1 MSNITWREKR
11 LLSQDETIQSFDWP
25 YTTAELINELSMVDE
40 IMELRSKLEQPTE
53 MREYLRVDMC
63 FEEAFID
70 SHELLVQLLDRVT
83 TCWNANM
90 EDDKH
95 LATSFSLMSY
105 KHAIKIFKTSRAAL
119 LRMRSIYEQLKPET
133 QVLTKL
139 CSSKTQLHN
148 SMLAQRKNV
157 ASSVEE
163 DKSSDILKHLQER
176 VRCIH
181 EHMHKLQMEKDIQE
195 AIRDAVQVSD
205 VLSSIL
211 QDGMLISDA
220 TVALAYAT
228 DTIAPQRNDLQR
240 YGSCFDNT
248 LKVFPDIYPSS
259 FTKDEALDF
268 FVDMREALAK
278 DKQNLMVLT
287 DNTALFGCH

>member
-11 LLSQDETIQSFDWP
+11 LLSQDETIQNFDWP

-40 IMELRSKLEQPTE
+40 IMDLRSKLEQPTE
-53 MREYLRVDMC
+53 MREYLRVDMS

-70 SHELLVQLLDRVT
+70 SHELLVHLLDRVT

-90 EDDKH
+90 QDDNH
-95 LATSFSLMSY
+95 LTTSFSLMSY

-157 ASSVEE
+157 VAEDRSSET
-163 DKSSDILKHLQER
+163 LNHLDER
-176 VRCIH
+176 LRCIH
-181 EHMHKLQMEKDIQE
+181 ENMAKLQMKKDIQE
-195 AIRDAVQVSD
+195 AICDAMQACEMI
-205 VLSSIL
+205 SSIL
-211 QDGMLISDA
+211 QDKS
-220 TVALAYAT
+220 
-228 DTIAPQRNDLQR
+228 
-240 YGSCFDNT
+240 
-248 LKVFPDIYPSS
+248 
-259 FTKDEALDF
+259 
-268 FVDMREALAK
+268 EALAKDIDTSEALSK
-278 DKQNLMVLT
+278 DKQNLMLLT
-287 DNTALFGCH
+287 DSTAQFGCH

>member
-1 MSNITWREKR
+1 M
-11 LLSQDETIQSFDWP
+11 Q
-25 YTTAELINELSMVDE
+25 
-40 IMELRSKLEQPTE
+40 
-53 MREYLRVDMC
+53 
-63 FEEAFID
+63 
-70 SHELLVQLLDRVT
+70 
-83 TCWNANM
+83 
-90 EDDKH
+90 DDKH

-105 KHAIKIFKTSRAAL
+105 KHAIKIFKMSRAAL

-157 ASSVEE
+157 ASSVGE
-163 DKSSDILKHLQER
+163 DRSSEILNRLQER

-181 EHMHKLQMEKDIQE
+181 ESMAKLQMEKDILLNTISDQQ
-195 AIRDAVQVSD
+195 AIRDAIQVCD

-228 DTIAPQRNDLQR
+228 DTIAPQRNALQR

-248 LKVFPDIYPSS
+248 LKAFPDIYPTSC
-259 FTKDEALDF
+259 TKDEALDF
-268 FVDMREALAK
+268 LVDMRKALEK
-278 DKQNLMVLT
+278 DKQNLMLLT
-287 DNTALFGCH
+287 DSTAQFASH